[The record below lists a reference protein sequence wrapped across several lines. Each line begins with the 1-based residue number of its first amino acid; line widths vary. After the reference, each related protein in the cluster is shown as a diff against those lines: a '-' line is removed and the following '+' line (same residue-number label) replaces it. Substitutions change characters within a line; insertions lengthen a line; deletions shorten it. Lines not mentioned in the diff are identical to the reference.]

1 MSARNPKLGLGSLQ
15 TGANENALLWVR
27 NERVTDSEILVRA
40 QNSGMTMTCAVAVI
54 LRRI

>member
-40 QNSGMTMTCAVAVI
+40 QNSSMTMTCADAVI

>member
-40 QNSGMTMTCAVAVI
+40 QNGGMTMTCAVAVI